1 VGPPLKAQNAA
12 YAKVQRLQLELGK
25 AQEELDAL
33 ALSTA
38 DSVAFIRGLEQK
50 LQALNDADL
59 VAKHVGDIQF
69 LYCPACYA
77 PIEKNENPHACHL
90 CKTPFDSEHA
100 KTRIVAMINETAV
113 QLRQSRVLQENR
125 TVRMEELQARNRKTQ
140 EEWQVASSELAQLRR
155 LPSTEV
161 RERLR
166 ELQRKAGYLQRQL
179 EDLENRTRLIELVDE
194 LSKRKAA
201 LEDSIRRLQT
211 RNEQLRHAQA
221 QRLARAYT
229 LIADEIRKLLHN
241 DLPRELSFEKA
252 RNIEFD
258 FVTNKISVDGETYF
272 SASSRVI
279 LKSSFFVGFLAA
291 ATKEPFLRHPR
302 FCMIDTV
309 EDKGMEPIR
318 SHNFQKEIV
327 RISEQSIADHQIIYA
342 TSMIAP
348 QFDAPQFTIG
358 KASTHESR
366 TLNIGQIGPSAAQ

>member
-1 VGPPLKAQNAA
+1 MQA
-12 YAKVQRLQLELGK
+12 
-25 AQEELDAL
+25 
-33 ALSTA
+33 
-38 DSVAFIRGLEQK
+38 IEQK

-179 EDLENRTRLIELVDE
+179 EDLEPIREVWIHDKGFTASRLSMMRIMARRT
-194 LSKRKAA
+194 KAA
-201 LEDSIRRLQT
+201 T
-211 RNEQLRHAQA
+211 
-221 QRLARAYT
+221 
-229 LIADEIRKLLHN
+229 
-241 DLPRELSFEKA
+241 
-252 RNIEFD
+252 
-258 FVTNKISVDGETYF
+258 
-272 SASSRVI
+272 
-279 LKSSFFVGFLAA
+279 VGA
-291 ATKEPFLRHPR
+291 
-302 FCMIDTV
+302 
-309 EDKGMEPIR
+309 
-318 SHNFQKEIV
+318 
-327 RISEQSIADHQIIYA
+327 
-342 TSMIAP
+342 
-348 QFDAPQFTIG
+348 
-358 KASTHESR
+358 
-366 TLNIGQIGPSAAQ
+366 